1 MRNVLRITAPAAL
14 LALAGTLF
22 AGGLLTLQLGNPEA
36 SPEARKLNAVLTVKS
51 AGCVDPST
59 TKISATAIGNVNGE
73 ERKIPLKLE
82 ALSTPG
88 MFALT
93 QQWPKEGRWVI
104 RLEATNGSLFA
115 TSLVSAG
122 PDGVDR
128 FHEKAARQ
136 PFEEADIEAMLRQ

>member
-1 MRNVLRITAPAAL
+1 MRNVLRITAPATL
-14 LALAGTLF
+14 LALAGALY
-22 AGGLLTLQLGNPEA
+22 AGGSMVLVLGNPEA

-51 AGCVDPST
+51 AGCVDPAT
-59 TKISATAIGNVNGE
+59 TRISATAIGIVNGE

-82 ALSTPG
+82 RLSTPG

-93 QQWPKEGRWVI
+93 EQWPKEGRWVI
-104 RLEATNGSLFA
+104 RLEATNGGLFT

-128 FHEKAARQ
+128 YHEKAARQ
-136 PFEEADIEAMLRQ
+136 PFGESEIVAMLRQ

>member
-1 MRNVLRITAPAAL
+1 MRNVSRITAPVAL

-22 AGGLLTLQLGNPEA
+22 AGGFYLQLGNPEA
-36 SPEARKLNAVLTVKS
+36 SPEARKLNAVVTVKS
-51 AGCVDPST
+51 AGCVDPAK
-59 TKISATAIGNVNGE
+59 TKISATAIGSAHGV
-73 ERKIPLKLE
+73 ERSIPLKLE

-93 QQWPKEGRWVI
+93 RQWPKEGRWVI
-104 RLEATNGSLFA
+104 RLEATNGSLYA

-128 FHEKAARQ
+128 DHDKAGHQ
-136 PFEEADIEAMLRQ
+136 PFGQADIEALLRQ

>member
-14 LALAGTLF
+14 LALAGPLF
-22 AGGLLTLQLGNPEA
+22 AGGFYLQLGNPEA
-36 SPEARKLNAVLTVKS
+36 SPEARKLNAVVTVKS
-51 AGCVDPST
+51 VGCVEPGS
-59 TKISATAIGNVNGE
+59 TKISATAIGTVNGE
-73 ERKIPLKLE
+73 RREIPLKLE

-104 RLEATNGSLFA
+104 RLEATNGSRFT
-115 TSLVSAG
+115 TSLVTAG

-128 FHEKAARQ
+128 FHDKAGNQ
-136 PFEEADIEAMLRQ
+136 QFSSSDIEAMLRQ